1 MRKSEMHPCRFSLLF
16 ISLILVTLLSSQCVN
31 NCSKVVQFEIPL
43 SIYPQLESYNLYD
56 TLWVEL
62 ILTPLLEDEFTME
75 LLNVGSHNFQVDMN
89 ILELLDT
96 NWIDGTHNVQI
107 IPSIGDIEI
116 RGITYPEVVPQLV
129 QFENEN
135 IQKWKFGIVFL
146 ESDKDLV
153 LLFGKRDPNGW
164 GGEFFFPES
173 DCIYGI
179 SSSYFLTNGGNIDY
193 DYYVEKFPYFKE
205 SGNGPNIA
213 ENHKMSGAF
222 FIHVE

>member
-1 MRKSEMHPCRFSLLF
+1 MNMDFGFRFLIASLVLAA
-16 ISLILVTLLSSQCVN
+16 LLSAQCVN
-31 NCSKVVQFEIPL
+31 NCSNVVQFEIPL
-43 SIYPQLESYNLYD
+43 SIYPHLESYSIYD
-56 TLWVEL
+56 TLWLEL
-62 ILTPLLEDEFTME
+62 ILTPFLEDELTME
-75 LLNVGSHNFQVDMN
+75 QLNVGSHNFQVDMN

-116 RGITYPEVVPQLV
+116 RGITFPEIVPQLV

-135 IQKWKFGIVFL
+135 IQKWMFGIVFI
-146 ESDKDLV
+146 ESNKDLV
-153 LLFGKRDPNGW
+153 LLLGKRDPRGW